1 MITSKPLDGAR
12 YSLLYL
18 GETRLLLAQADI
30 RDIEA
35 ADDIVPDEAPPGGVG
50 RVRVGRH
57 TYPVYSL
64 SDEFELM
71 NGIPEQRRMCVLL
84 AHQGGLYGL
93 VCDRVEVMEIP
104 ADFYPLPECMRLASS
119 PVEALTLLPDGI
131 ASLVSAHRLATLI
144 AQGVRLAD
152 DVASMEEYKIGEVYS

>member
-1 MITSKPLDGAR
+1 MITGKPLDGVR
-12 YSLLYL
+12 YSLLHL

-30 RDIEA
+30 RDIEV
-35 ADDIVPDEAPPGGVG
+35 ADDIDPDEAPPGGVG
-50 RVRVGRH
+50 RIRVGRQTH
-57 TYPVYSL
+57 PVYSL
-64 SDEFELM
+64 SEEFELM

-84 AHQGGLYGL
+84 AYQGGLYGL
-93 VCDRVEVMEIP
+93 VCDRVEILETP
-104 ADFYPLPECMRLASS
+104 ADFYPLPECMRLESS

-152 DVASMEEYKIGEVYS
+152 DALPIAEYTTGEAYP